1 MILSV
6 KSYWDLFWDKT
17 IDNYWDFTK

>member
-17 IDNYWDFTK
+17 IDNYWEFTK